1 MTPVMDPTQIQ
12 QIVQKINVLVGTF
25 VSFEKQSS
33 EIGLISLHRIE
44 YHCIHVAVFLII
56 VFGKDAKQCKKRDR
70 ERFQPITSNWEDC
83 NNASKALK
91 VKEICTDAI
100 GSVEGNV
107 SICAS
112 NVSLAKGCIEY
123 EENKVS
129 FSLAGMREPSG
140 RERILC
146 KGNKNIDYI
155 FPVDLKHV
163 PPFVNMLVIFDVH
176 IKVCAGNKGI
186 CVTVADCCCT
196 KGICGKDDCCLN
208 SNDVEVKCVDVYYH
222 KQ

>member
-1 MTPVMDPTQIQ
+1 M
-12 QIVQKINVLVGTF
+12 
-25 VSFEKQSS
+25 
-33 EIGLISLHRIE
+33 
-44 YHCIHVAVFLII
+44 
-56 VFGKDAKQCKKRDR
+56 
-70 ERFQPITSNWEDC
+70 
-83 NNASKALK
+83 
-91 VKEICTDAI
+91 KEFCTDAI

-107 SICAS
+107 SRCAS
-112 NVSLAKGCIEY
+112 NVSLQKGCIEY

-129 FSLAGMREPSG
+129 FSLAGMSEPSG

-155 FPVDLKHV
+155 FPVDCIKHV

-222 KQ
+222 KQRIVKRECREYGRDEQEPTTTTTKATKTTTPTVDDRNNHSRGGRNDEF